1 MIGSPNADQ
10 AKAEAEFV
18 DFLLNP
24 AEKEMKLIGPGGTG
38 KSWLVQRL
46 ITVAMAE
53 YRQNCRALGL
63 EPEYDKYALTALSN
77 RAAQEL
83 ADHTGLDV
91 QTIHSFLCLAI
102 RPNFQTGKQDL
113 KRTQSWT
120 IHDKYIIFVDE
131 AYMMDGLLLDE
142 LRMATMNCKIVFI
155 GDNKQLDPIED
166 AISSVENLQV
176 RTAELTISVRTD
188 DPHLKALNQLLRD
201 NVAGAVAEQQGGPP
215 NIWPEL
221 HNIHVPGVIDHFT
234 QPELEA
240 FLQGPMLMPDG
251 KNLIVA
257 FSNQRVN
264 DYNSYMRALRGQG
277 HLFQPGEVL
286 ISNDM
291 FERGKM
297 RIRNEATVHI
307 TKADPQMTWIKKN
320 GLDIPTQYVETE
332 NYPGEKIPV
341 VLDRDFM
348 RDAIKWAAK
357 EAKAKRQDWQFY
369 FELKQ
374 DFADF
379 RPRDASTIHKAQGS
393 SKNLVIIDL
402 DNIGSCNF
410 PVMVARLLYVAASR
424 ARIRV
429 IFFGKLPPRYGGPA

>member
-1 MIGSPNADQ
+1 MTGSPNADQ
-10 AKAEAEFV
+10 AKAESEFV

-24 AEKEMKLIGPGGTG
+24 LEKEMRLIGPGGTG
-38 KSWLVQRL
+38 KSWLVHRL
-46 ITVAMAE
+46 ITKAMDE
-53 YRQNCRALGL
+53 YRGNCRALGL
-63 EPEYDKYALTALSN
+63 EPEYEHCALTALSN

-83 ADHTGLDV
+83 SDATGLDV

-102 RPNFQTGKQDL
+102 KPNFTTGKQDL
-113 KRTQSWT
+113 KRTTSWT
-120 IHDKYIIFVDE
+120 IREKYIIFVDE
-131 AYMMDGLLLDE
+131 AYMTDGKLLDE
-142 LRMATMNCKIVFI
+142 LRMATLNCKIVFI
-155 GDNKQLDPIED
+155 GDNKQLDPVED
-166 AISSVENLQV
+166 TVSPIENLNV
-176 RTAELTISVRTD
+176 RTVELTIPVRTD
-188 DPHLKALNQLLRD
+188 NPDLQALNQLLRD
-201 NVAGAVAEQQGGPP
+201 NVAGAIAEQNGGPP
-215 NIWPEL
+215 NVWPAL
-221 HNIHVPGVIDHFT
+221 HNILVPGVIDHFD
-234 QPELEA
+234 QPQLEA

-291 FERGKM
+291 FERGKL
-297 RIRNEATVHI
+297 RIKNEATVNI
-307 TKADPQMTWIKKN
+307 IKADSQMTWIKKG
-320 GLDIPTQYVETE
+320 GLDIPTQYVETSL
-332 NYPGEKIPV
+332 YPDEKIPV

-369 FELKQ
+369 FSLKQ

-393 SKNLVIIDL
+393 SKNLVIVDL
-402 DNIGSCNF
+402 DNIGACNF

-424 ARIRV
+424 ARLRV
-429 IFFGKLPPRYGGPA
+429 IFFGKLPPKYGGPA

>member
-1 MIGSPNADQ
+1 MTGSPNADQ
-10 AKAEAEFV
+10 AHAESEFV

-24 AEKEMKLIGPGGTG
+24 AEKEMRLIGPGGTG

-63 EPEYDKYALTALSN
+63 EPEYEHCALTALSN

-83 ADHTGLDV
+83 ADYTGLDV
-91 QTIHSFLCLAI
+91 QTIHAFLCLAI
-102 RPNFQTGKQDL
+102 RPNFSTGKQDL

-120 IHDKYIIFVDE
+120 IRDKYIIFIDE
-131 AYMMDGLLLDE
+131 AYMMDGKLLDE
-142 LRMATMNCKIVFI
+142 LRMATLNCKIVFI
-155 GDNKQLDPIED
+155 GDNKQLDPVED
-166 AISSVENLQV
+166 AVSPIENLNV
-176 RTAELTISVRTD
+176 RTVELTIPVRTD
-188 DPHLKALNQLLRD
+188 NPHLQALNQLLRD
-201 NVAGAVAEQQGGPP
+201 NVAGAIAEQNGGPS
-215 NIWPEL
+215 NVWPEL
-221 HNIHVPGVIDHFT
+221 HKILVPGVIDHFD
-234 QPELEA
+234 QPQLEA
-240 FLQGPMLMPDG
+240 FLQGPMLTPDG

-264 DYNSYMRALRGQG
+264 DYNSYLRSMRGQD
-277 HLFQPGEVL
+277 HLFQAGEVL

-291 FERGKM
+291 WEKGKM
-297 RIRNEATVHI
+297 RIKNEATVHI
-307 TKADPQMTWIKKN
+307 TKADPHMTWIKKN
-320 GLDIPTQYVETE
+320 GLDIPTQYVETS
-332 NYPGEKIPV
+332 YFPGEMIPV

-369 FELKQ
+369 FELKG

-393 SKNLVIIDL
+393 SKNLVIVDL

-424 ARIRV
+424 ARLRV